1 MKQLTDVQREQ
12 VRNLL
17 AASPLIPVLTIQ
29 APEDALPL
37 CQALV
42 AGGIRVLEITLRTP
56 HGLAAIEDV
65 SRAVPDVWVGAGTVT
80 GTRQFK
86 EAVSAGARFVITPGV
101 TPALLEQGVDAEVPL
116 LPGISTVSELM
127 LAYGYGY
134 RDFKFF
140 PAEVCG
146 GISALKAFHGP
157 FPDVGFCPT
166 GGIRRQTARDYLA
179 LDNVRAVGGSWLT
192 PKELVTQKDWDGI
205 TRIARDS
212 LADLSQGLSA
222 APTGR
227 F

>member
-1 MKQLTDVQREQ
+1 MKQLSDLHREQ
-12 VRNLL
+12 VRELL
-17 AASPLIPVLTIQ
+17 AASPLVPVITIQ

-56 HGLAAIEDV
+56 HGLGAIEQV
-65 SRAVPDVWVGAGTVT
+65 RQAIPEAWVGAGTVT
-80 GTRQFK
+80 GIRQY
-86 EAVSAGARFVITPGV
+86 EQAESAGAQFIITPGV
-101 TPALLEQGVDAEVPL
+101 TGELLEYALESRVPL

-127 LAYGYGY
+127 QGYRLGY

-140 PAEVCG
+140 PAEACG
-146 GISALKAFHGP
+146 GVAALKAFLGP

-192 PKELVTQKDWDGI
+192 PADLVADRDWAGI
-205 TRIARDS
+205 TALARDS
-212 LADLSQGLSA
+212 LADLS
-222 APTGR
+222 
-227 F
+227 